1 MDALAGVDVLDFN
14 NPAAPTA
21 DSVDGVYAEPAVADE
36 PRHHYLSH
44 WLYPLFSSLAKEA
57 LLTQPF
63 GAPLHFCISLI
74 LTSLRRNAHA
84 ATNW

>member
-57 LLTQPF
+57 VRRTVAFLHQSDSHISSTQRACCDQLVT
-63 GAPLHFCISLI
+63 APL
-74 LTSLRRNAHA
+74 
-84 ATNW
+84 